1 MLDEHPTGVG
11 IFSFNITNHLFNL
24 YRKSDYQK
32 MDVFTP
38 SFDLLDKG
46 LNIKKLPRIMLS
58 SRYGRLAALTRFIWN
73 TFFYPLQ
80 TRKRYDV
87 LINPTTHGSFF
98 QNNQLLTIHDLLSLK
113 YGNISTHQRIYFKY
127 LLPYL
132 IKKSKAVIA
141 VSETTKND
149 VIEQLN
155 CPAEKIHVVYNGYD
169 EQLFN
174 LDEDNTG
181 IIKKT
186 YGVENYFLAV
196 GPTYAHK
203 NFEFLVS
210 VYSQLPESAREKF
223 PLVIAGGKPTYLAVI
238 KKLVKDLD
246 IEQNVYFP
254 GYVPF
259 GMMKA
264 LYQKAYAM
272 IFPSIYEG
280 FGFPLI
286 EAMACGCPVLS
297 SNTASMPE
305 VCGDS
310 AVYFSPTDESSL
322 LGAINTIISDD
333 HLRRQMIKKGTERV
347 KQFSWEKAAK
357 SFQRIIEENY

>member
-1 MLDEHPTGVG
+1 MRSKPRIAFNCSMLDEHPTGVG

-24 YRKSDYQK
+24 YRKSDYQR

-38 SFDLLDKG
+38 SFDLLNKG

-58 SRYGRLAALTRFIWN
+58 SRYGKFAALSRFIWN

-80 TRKRYDV
+80 TMNKYDV

-98 QNNQLLTIHDLLSLK
+98 QRNQLLTIHDLLSLRF
-113 YGNISTHQRIYFKY
+113 GNISTHQRIYFKY

-132 IKKSKAVIA
+132 LKKSKVVIA
-141 VSETTKND
+141 VSETTKKD
-149 VIEQLN
+149 IIEHLN
-155 CPAEKIHVVYNGYD
+155 CPGEKIHVVYNGYD
-169 EQLFN
+169 EQVFN
-174 LDEDNTG
+174 LNEDIPG
-181 IIKKT
+181 IIEKR
-186 YGVENYFLAV
+186 YGVKNYFLAV

-203 NFEFLVS
+203 NFEFLAS
-210 VYSQLPESAREKF
+210 VYSQLSLDVRVKF
-223 PLVIAGGKPTYLAVI
+223 PLVIAGGKPGYLASI
-238 KKLVKDLD
+238 KKLVSDLE
-246 IEQNVYFP
+246 IGSNVHFL

-259 GMMKA
+259 DMMKA
-264 LYQKAYAM
+264 LYQEAFAM

-297 SNTASMPE
+297 ANTASMPE

-310 AVYFSPTDESSL
+310 AMYFSPTDKSSL
-322 LGAINTIISDD
+322 IEAIETIISDD
-333 HLRRQMIKKGTERV
+333 FVRRG
-347 KQFSWEKAAK
+347 
-357 SFQRIIEENY
+357 ND